1 VRTEVQNQIESM
13 MNLNDEIKDKHGEP
27 VFNDSDLQMAG
38 YAAALKVLT
47 AYTTIG
53 GEDITNFALRPRSKG
68 EVTVVDE
75 IVQQAAEAANS
86 LLVPDGLSAETWS
99 LLSGIQRFYLRM
111 MDMETTGA
119 SKLDNYQNFAKA
131 FRVEDY
137 SKVMGDLKA
146 NDARLKR
153 ITEFTSRDLTDST
166 EFGSAWLGSLVIGL
180 QQLLSEVEPQ
190 VVIQQL
196 QQDLP
201 DFMEVRPL
209 LIDMLSFIEKK
220 APEEDVREVAEV
232 LGARLKNLRA
242 LGQ

>member
-1 VRTEVQNQIESM
+1 M
-13 MNLNDEIKDKHGEP
+13 MHLNDEIKDKHGEP

-53 GEDITNFALRPRSKG
+53 GEDVTSFALRPRAKG

-86 LLVPDGLSAETWS
+86 LLVPEGLGAETWAR
-99 LLSGIQRFYLRM
+99 LSGIQRFYLRM

-137 SKVMGDLKA
+137 ARVMGDIKA
-146 NDARLKR
+146 NAARLKR
-153 ITEFTSRDLTDST
+153 VTEFTSRELTDST
-166 EFGSAWLGSLVIGL
+166 EIGSTWLGHLIIGL
-180 QQLLSEVEPQ
+180 QQLLAEVEPQ
-190 VVIQQL
+190 AVIQQF

-209 LIDMLSFIEKK
+209 LIDILAFMEKK
-220 APEEDVREVAEV
+220 APEPSVRGAAEV
-232 LGARLKNLRA
+232 LAARLKNLRA

>member
-1 VRTEVQNQIESM
+1 
-13 MNLNDEIKDKHGEP
+13 
-27 VFNDSDLQMAG
+27 
-38 YAAALKVLT
+38 
-47 AYTTIG
+47 
-53 GEDITNFALRPRSKG
+53 
-68 EVTVVDE
+68 
-75 IVQQAAEAANS
+75 
-86 LLVPDGLSAETWS
+86 
-99 LLSGIQRFYLRM
+99 
-111 MDMETTGA
+111 
-119 SKLDNYQNFAKA
+119 
-131 FRVEDY
+131 
-137 SKVMGDLKA
+137 MGDLKA
-146 NDARLKR
+146 NAARLKR
-153 ITEFTSRDLTDST
+153 VAEFTSRDLAGST
-166 EFGSAWLGSLVIGL
+166 EFGSVWLGSLVIGL